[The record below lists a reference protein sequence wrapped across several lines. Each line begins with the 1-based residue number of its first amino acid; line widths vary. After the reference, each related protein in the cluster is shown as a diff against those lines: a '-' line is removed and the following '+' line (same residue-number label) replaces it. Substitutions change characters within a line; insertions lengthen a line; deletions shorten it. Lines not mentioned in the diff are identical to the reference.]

1 MAGEM
6 RPTEVATLSHEELAS
21 EQVKIKSTS
30 NKWQNELGLD
40 SHTQKGDWK
49 DK

>member
-21 EQVKIKSTS
+21 EQVKIKSTF
-30 NKWQNELGLD
+30 KWENELGLD